1 MDDRLCEKVA
11 THPVV
16 QVATDG
22 RPAAPLAAALPAIDN
37 SCAATSADMGG
48 VVVAPRRRLRR
59 VVMARLAWLVSH
71 ALTCCR
77 HGSAGASVAETAS
90 GPLSP
95 STVLVVTG
103 AAAPAACTSVRATAG
118 VSHGRTVASAA
129 DRERERRA
137 SAIDDGVDTAGP
149 SMETAPSAPRTPHRR
164 RVDRRRGEPPT
175 DTDGTRRAVPT
186 PDEADPAADGGA
198 EGSPEEAAD
207 DSPVVTV
214 EEDKV
219 ELAKDVSVYSVEAA
233 ARPTARA
240 VVAAPLPLAGVVA
253 VWKST
258 KESPLPPAARGA
270 GGADGPRGVASDA

>member
-1 MDDRLCEKVA
+1 MA

-16 QVATDG
+16 QVATG
-22 RPAAPLAAALPAIDN
+22 GLPAASLAAALPAIDN

-59 VVMARLAWLVSH
+59 VVMARLARLVSH

-77 HGSAGASVAETAS
+77 HGSAGASAAETAS

-95 STVLVVTG
+95 STKLVATG

-118 VSHGRTVASAA
+118 VSHGRTVASASAA

-137 SAIDDGVDTAGP
+137 SAIDDGVGTAGP

-214 EEDKV
+214 EEDMV

-240 VVAAPLPLAGVVA
+240 VVAAPPPLAGVVA

-270 GGADGPRGVASDA
+270 GGAVGPRGVVSDA